1 MTHVKYYFFSLTIL
15 FFAACGQ
22 NKPAN
27 TENTIDSI
35 QITKQ
40 SDTLQQNSDTVHW
53 LTPKEFTPISF
64 LNAVIKQND
73 KDTLINVITMVDEF
87 PVDWVKHSDIDTLV
101 TLITSTKKC
110 NCFLNPLSSYI
121 PTKKNADIG
130 GYTIIFI
137 NSFRQKSKFNLGLY
151 SCPKTD
157 KKSVEEINKWW
168 TEYKHTK

>member
-1 MTHVKYYFFSLTIL
+1 MTYIKYYFFSLTIL
-15 FFAACGQ
+15 LFAACGQ
-22 NKPAN
+22 NKPTK

-35 QITKQ
+35 QINKYT
-40 SDTLQQNSDTVHW
+40 DTLQQNSDTILW
-53 LTPKEFTPISF
+53 LTPNEFTPISF

-87 PVDWVKHSDIDTLV
+87 PVDWVKQSDIDTLI

-121 PTKKNADIG
+121 PTNKNADIG
-130 GYTIIFI
+130 GYAIIFI
-137 NSFRQKSKFNLGLY
+137 NSFRQKSKINLGLY

-157 KKSVEEINKWW
+157 KKSAEIINKWW
-168 TEYKHTK
+168 KVYKQTK